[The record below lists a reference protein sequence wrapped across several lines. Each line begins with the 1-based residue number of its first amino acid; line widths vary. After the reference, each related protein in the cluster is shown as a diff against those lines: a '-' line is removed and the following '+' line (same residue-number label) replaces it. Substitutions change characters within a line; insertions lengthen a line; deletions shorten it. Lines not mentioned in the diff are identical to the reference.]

1 MGFAEQAESWRA
13 KAHLTGVRL
22 PVLVG
27 VTALAA
33 IVLIAAGG
41 ALVKAGTADGFS
53 LSRDE
58 GAATSDGADEEGAA
72 SGEARTVFVHVGG
85 AVVEPGV
92 RELAEGARVQDAV
105 DAAGGFA
112 DGAARDALNLAR
124 VLADGEQIV
133 VPSQEEAVSEPGAA
147 VNSTRCRAWGRPRR
161 RRSWP
166 TARRTAPSAR
176 WRISSACPASGTR
189 SSPIWPISYAWDE
202 GRRAGQTGRASSAPG
217 AAACAGLRAF
227 AVGIVRGGAGRIRI
241 LGCRRMPRRRRGR
254 HRRERRTL
262 AIRSRSRRFAG
273 PLWRNVLRA
282 REPSRHRSRYGAA

>member
-41 ALVKAGTADGFS
+41 ALVKAGTSDGFS
-53 LSRDE
+53 LSRDD
-58 GAATSDGADEEGAA
+58 GAATSDGTDEDGAA

-133 VPSQEEAVSEPGAA
+133 VPSQEEAVSEPVAA
-147 VNSTRCRAWGRPRR
+147 VDG
-161 RRSWP
+161 
-166 TARRTAPSAR
+166 
-176 WRISSACPASGTR
+176 G
-189 SSPIWPISYAWDE
+189 D
-202 GRRAGQTGRASSAPG
+202 AGSG
-217 AAACAGLRAF
+217 AAASPT
-227 AVGIVRGGAGRIRI
+227 GG
-241 LGCRRMPRRRRGR
+241 
-254 HRRERRTL
+254 
-262 AIRSRSRRFAG
+262 
-273 PLWRNVLRA
+273 
-282 REPSRHRSRYGAA
+282 

>member
-1 MGFAEQAESWRA
+1 MGFAERAESWRA

-41 ALVKAGTADGFS
+41 ALVKAGTSDGFS
-53 LSRDE
+53 LSRDD
-58 GAATSDGADEEGAA
+58 GAATSDGTDEDGAA
-72 SGEARTVFVHVGG
+72 SVEARTVFVHVGG

-133 VPSQEEAVSEPGAA
+133 VPSQEDLKRVSGI
-147 VNSTRCRAWGRPRR
+147 G
-161 RRSWP
+161 
-166 TARRTAPSAR
+166 
-176 WRISSACPASGTR
+176 
-189 SSPIWPISYAWDE
+189 DKK
-202 GRRAGQTGRASSAPG
+202 
-217 AAACAGLRAF
+217 F
-227 AVGIVRGGAGRIRI
+227 ADLADLVCVG
-241 LGCRRMPRRRRGR
+241 
-254 HRRERRTL
+254 
-262 AIRSRSRRFAG
+262 
-273 PLWRNVLRA
+273 
-282 REPSRHRSRYGAA
+282 